1 MKNKLIG
8 GGLLSTMVLSLLA
21 GCGPKPTIGDP
32 EPAPKPD
39 HSYVEI
45 PKMDEN
51 NISPD
56 EKSELTVHYL
66 PEGYAIAVSSGQAAL
81 LFSSYITP
89 TGRAAGKRAMDY
101 GRWAMGYG

>member
-8 GGLLSTMVLSLLA
+8 GVLLSAMALSLLA

-39 HSYVEI
+39 HGYVEI

-56 EKSELTVHYL
+56 EESELTVHYL

-81 LFSSYITP
+81 LGGCSEADVGTVAEAL
-89 TGRAAGKRAMDY
+89 G
-101 GRWAMGYG
+101 